1 MSKVTVQKGKALE
14 QWWFEQIKQIYS
26 DVQNIAKSKKRKSDI
41 SFGNWITECK
51 NTKNFSFKEAAEQV
65 KRDSLG
71 WRKESILWHPHAT
84 PMEKSVV
91 IINSMDFMEL
101 LKSEKNN
108 QSSNEILDKYSI
120 KSNLEKGIFFLK
132 KVVKNL

>member
-91 IINSMDFMEL
+91 IINSMDFVEL

-108 QSSNEILDKYSI
+108 QSSDEILDRYSI